1 MTFDAYVALPPALA
15 RLMRLKAKSGSWR
28 RKLIP
33 VPRISRHY
41 VTSLW
46 NFSLVQSSLFILTNG
61 YYYQALLSHRLRL
74 TSRSDLG
81 CGLTTRFVYSFV
93 LCAHADGPPQK
104 LSAPRTRIRHTTNIR
119 IIGAVERQYTRPI
132 GVYLPRLSSYQ

>member
-1 MTFDAYVALPPALA
+1 MTSDAYVVLPPALA
-15 RLMRLKAKSGSWR
+15 RLMRLKTRSGSWR

-46 NFSLVQSSLFILTNG
+46 NFSLVQSSLFTPTNG
-61 YYYQALLSHRLRL
+61 YYDQSLLSHRLRL

-81 CGLTTRFVYSFV
+81 CSFTTRLVYTIV

-104 LSAPRTRIRHTTNIR
+104 LSALRTRIRHTTSI
-119 IIGAVERQYTRPI
+119 
-132 GVYLPRLSSYQ
+132 